1 MNLALRDIRHRL
13 GRFVLTCVGLA
24 LLLGVV
30 LSMIGIYRGIVAD
43 ALQLVRLADADLWV
57 VEGGT
62 QGPFAE
68 SSRIPKDARETVAR
82 LDGVAEAGVLT
93 FQIAEAS
100 YQQRKIRLYVVGYE
114 IGRLGGPVQLVA
126 GRAIARAH
134 YELVVDIR
142 SGIPLGE
149 QVRLG
154 TKSFTVVGLT
164 RGRVDSG
171 GNPVAYLTL
180 KDAQE
185 LQFELDGA
193 AARNQAARGQ
203 GANLNQVNAVV
214 ARLHPGVAA
223 ESVAQ
228 TVRRWKH
235 LGAITQQE
243 QENLLVSSVVDRA
256 RKQIGMFTATLL
268 LVSAVVIALIIY
280 TMTMDKMRE
289 IATLKLIGAPDRT
302 IIGLIVQQSL
312 ALGGIG
318 FAFGAVLIFLGADFF
333 PRRVILLPGDAAA
346 LGAVVIAVCLLA
358 SLMGVRYALKVDPAQ
373 ALGG

>member
-57 VEGGT
+57 IEGGT

-68 SSRIPKDARETVAR
+68 SSRIPKDSRETVAR
-82 LDGVAEAGVLT
+82 LQGVAEAGVLT
-93 FQIAEAS
+93 FQIAEATHER
-100 YQQRKIRLYVVGYE
+100 RKIRLYVVGYE
-114 IGRLGGPVQLVA
+114 IGRLGEPHHLAA
-126 GRAIARAH
+126 GRAIARSH
-134 YELVVDIR
+134 YEMVIDRR
-142 SGIPLGE
+142 SGMALGE
-149 QVRLG
+149 KLRLG
-154 TKSFTVVGLT
+154 SKDFTIVGLT
-164 RGRVDSG
+164 EGRVDSG
-171 GNPVAYLTL
+171 GNPVAYMTL

-193 AARNQAARGQ
+193 AARNQAVRGQ

-228 TVRRWKH
+228 TVQRWKH
-235 LGAITQQE
+235 LGALTQE
-243 QENLLVSSVVDRA
+243 RQENLLVSSVVDRA
-256 RKQIGMFTATLL
+256 RKQIGMFTTILL

-318 FAFGAVLIFLGADFF
+318 FSLGAMLIFLGADHF
-333 PRRVILLPGDAAA
+333 PRRVVLLPGDAAA
-346 LGAVVIAVCLLA
+346 LGAVVIAVCLIA
-358 SLMGVRYALKVDPAQ
+358 SLMGVRYALRVDPAQ

>member
-1 MNLALRDIRHRL
+1 MNLAFRDIRHHL

-43 ALQLVRLADADLWV
+43 ALQLVRLANADLWV

-68 SSRIPKDARETVAR
+68 ASRIPKDARETVAR
-82 LDGVAEAGVLT
+82 LKGVAEAGVLT
-93 FQIAEAS
+93 FQTAEAS
-100 YQQRKIRLYVVGYE
+100 HGRRRIRLYVVGYE
-114 IGRLGGPVQLVA
+114 IGRLGGPASLAA
-126 GRAIARAH
+126 GRPIARSH
-134 YELVVDIR
+134 YEMVVDRR
-142 SGIPLGE
+142 SGIALGE

-154 TKSFTVVGLT
+154 SNTFTVVGLT
-164 RGRVDSG
+164 EGRVDSG

-193 AARNQAARGQ
+193 AARNQAARGE
-203 GANLNQVNAVV
+203 GADVNLVNAVV
-214 ARLHPGVAA
+214 ARLHPGVSADAVA
-223 ESVAQ
+223 E

-235 LGAITQQE
+235 LGAVSQQG
-243 QENLLVSSVVDRA
+243 QEALLVSSVVDRA
-256 RKQIGMFTATLL
+256 RKQIGLFTSILL

-302 IIGLIVQQSL
+302 IVGLIVQQSL

-318 FAFGAVLIFLGADFF
+318 FTLGAALIVMGADHF
-333 PRRVILLPGDAAA
+333 PRRVILLPADAATLA
-346 LGAVVIAVCLLA
+346 AVVAAVCLLA
-358 SLMGVRYALKVDPAQ
+358 SLMGVRYALRVDPAQ

>member
-1 MNLALRDIRHRL
+1 VNLALRDIRHRL

-93 FQIAEAS
+93 FQTAEAR

-114 IGRLGGPVQLVA
+114 IGRLGGPVQLAA
-126 GRAIARAH
+126 GRAIARSH
-134 YELVVDIR
+134 YEMVVDIR

-149 QVRLG
+149 TVRLG
-154 TKSFTVVGLT
+154 TKSFTIVGLT

-214 ARLHPGVAA
+214 ARLHPGTAA
-223 ESVAQ
+223 ERVAE

-235 LGAITQQE
+235 LGAITQDQ

-256 RKQIGMFTATLL
+256 RKQIGLFTAILL

-318 FAFGAVLIFLGADFF
+318 FGLGAALIFVGADFF
-333 PRRVILLPGDAAA
+333 PRRVVLLPGDAAS
-346 LGAVVIAVCLLA
+346 LGAVVVVVCLLA

>member
-1 MNLALRDIRHRL
+1 MNLARRDIRHRL

-30 LSMIGIYRGIVAD
+30 LSMVGIYRGIVAD

-82 LDGVAEAGVLT
+82 LEGVAEAGVLT
-93 FQIAEAS
+93 FQIAEAR
-100 YQQRKIRLYVVGYE
+100 QGQRKIRLYVVGYE
-114 IGRLGGPVQLVA
+114 IGRLGEPKHLVA
-126 GRAIARAH
+126 GRAVARSH
-134 YELVVDIR
+134 YEMVVDR
-142 SGIPLGE
+142 RAGIALGE
-149 QVRLG
+149 KLHLG
-154 TKSFTVVGLT
+154 SKDFTIVGLT
-164 RGRVDSG
+164 EGRVDSG

-185 LQFELDGA
+185 LQFELEGA
-193 AARNQAARGQ
+193 AARNQAFRGQ

-214 ARLHPGVAA
+214 ARLRPGVAA
-223 ESVAQ
+223 EAVAR
-228 TVRRWKH
+228 TVQRWKH
-235 LGAITQQE
+235 LGALTQDR

-256 RKQIGMFTATLL
+256 RKQIGMFTTILL

-302 IIGLIVQQSL
+302 IVGLIVQQSL

-318 FAFGAVLIFLGADFF
+318 FGLGAALIFMGADYF
-333 PRRVILLPGDAAA
+333 PRRVVLLPGDAVA
-346 LGAVVIAVCLLA
+346 LGGVVTFVCLLA

>member
-68 SSRIPKDARETVAR
+68 SSRIPKDTRETVAR
-82 LDGVAEAGVLT
+82 LQGVAEAGVLT
-93 FQIAEAS
+93 FQTAEAS
-100 YQQRKIRLYVVGYE
+100 HGPRKIRLYVVGYE
-114 IGRLGGPVQLVA
+114 IGRLGGPAQLLA
-126 GRAIARAH
+126 GRAIARSH
-134 YELVVDIR
+134 YEMVVDVR
-142 SGIPLGE
+142 SGIPLGAR
-149 QVRLG
+149 VRLG
-154 TKSFTVVGLT
+154 AKDFTVVGLT
-164 RGRVDSG
+164 QGRVDSG

-185 LQFELDGA
+185 LQFELEAA
-193 AARNQAARGQ
+193 AARNQAARGLE
-203 GANLNQVNAVV
+203 ANLNQVNAVV

-223 ESVAQ
+223 ESVAA

-235 LGAITQQE
+235 LGAVTQQE

-302 IIGLIVQQSL
+302 IVGLIVQQSL

-318 FAFGAVLIFLGADFF
+318 FALGAALIFLGADFF

-358 SLMGVRYALKVDPAQ
+358 SLMGVRYALKIDPAQ

>member
-1 MNLALRDIRHRL
+1 MNLASRDIRHRL
-13 GRFVLTCVGLA
+13 GRFVLTGIGLA

-30 LSMIGIYRGIVAD
+30 LSMIGIYRGLVAD
-43 ALQLVRLADADLWV
+43 ALQLVRLANADLWV

-68 SSRIPKDARETVAR
+68 SSRLPKDARETVAR
-82 LDGVAEAGVLT
+82 LAGVAEAGVLT
-93 FQIAEAS
+93 FQTTEARHG
-100 YQQRKIRLYVVGYE
+100 QRKIRLYVVGHE
-114 IGRLGGPVQLVA
+114 IGRLGGPVHLVV
-126 GRAIARAH
+126 GRPIARSH
-134 YELVVDIR
+134 YEMVIDRR
-142 SGIPLGE
+142 SGIPLGDR
-149 QVRLG
+149 VRLG
-154 TKSFTVVGLT
+154 NRTFTVVGLT
-164 RGRVDSG
+164 EGQVDSG

-203 GANLNQVNAVV
+203 AASLNQVNAVI
-214 ARLHPGVAA
+214 ARLHPGVSA
-223 ESVAQ
+223 ETVAE

-235 LGAITQQE
+235 LGAVTQDGQE
-243 QENLLVSSVVDRA
+243 TLLVASVVDRA
-256 RKQIGMFTATLL
+256 RKQIGLFTAILL

-302 IIGLIVQQSL
+302 IVGLIVQQSL

-318 FAFGAVLIFLGADFF
+318 FGLGAALITLAVDIF
-333 PRRVILLPGDAAA
+333 PRRIILLPTDAAS
-346 LGAVVIAVCLLA
+346 LGAVVVTVCLLA

>member
-68 SSRIPKDARETVAR
+68 SSRIPKDTRETVAR
-82 LDGVAEAGVLT
+82 LQGVAEAGVLT
-93 FQIAEAS
+93 FQTAEAS
-100 YQQRKIRLYVVGYE
+100 HGPRKIRLYVVGYE
-114 IGRLGGPVQLVA
+114 IGRLGGPAQLLA
-126 GRAIARAH
+126 GRAIARSH
-134 YELVVDIR
+134 YEMVVDVR
-142 SGIPLGE
+142 SGIPLGAR
-149 QVRLG
+149 VRLG
-154 TKSFTVVGLT
+154 SKTFTIVGLT
-164 RGRVDSG
+164 QGRVDSG

-185 LQFELDGA
+185 LQFELDAA
-193 AARNQAARGQ
+193 AARNQAARGL

-223 ESVAQ
+223 ESVAA

-235 LGAITQQE
+235 LGAVTQEE

-302 IIGLIVQQSL
+302 IVGLIVQQSL

-318 FAFGAVLIFLGADFF
+318 FALGALLIFLGADFF

-346 LGAVVIAVCLLA
+346 LGAVVVAVCLLA